1 MLKRFVRDIGHYFK
15 KLYFMDVWRKKNK
28 HNFTIAGEV
37 FNINKVVVG
46 NGTYGKLNVQCYGN
60 SKEKLVIGNYCSIS
74 DNVNFILGG
83 NHPYDIVT
91 TYPIYKKIINNKC
104 EAASK
109 GKIIIEDDVWI
120 GYGSIILSG
129 VTIGQGSI
137 IAAGSVVTNNV
148 EPYSIY
154 GGVPAKLIKKRF
166 DDETIEKLKE
176 INYGKFD
183 KAFFIKNVEIFN
195 QKVNKNNISE
205 IIKKLKK

>member
-91 TYPIYKKIINNKC
+91 TYPIYKKIINNKQVV
-104 EAASK
+104 E
-109 GKIIIEDDVWI
+109 E
-120 GYGSIILSG
+120 ILPILFP
-129 VTIGQGSI
+129 T
-137 IAAGSVVTNNV
+137 
-148 EPYSIY
+148 
-154 GGVPAKLIKKRF
+154 
-166 DDETIEKLKE
+166 EKYKE
-176 INYGKFD
+176 ILEELNINY
-183 KAFFIKNVEIFN
+183 
-195 QKVNKNNISE
+195 
-205 IIKKLKK
+205 